1 MEIHGQNSL
10 ETTKSVKEIELSILE
25 KILEIESKFPE
36 LTKYLN
42 EMPVQQNPKINTKS
56 LQEYAE
62 SLEAILNNYA
72 ISHK

>member
-1 MEIHGQNSL
+1 MEIHAQNSL
-10 ETTKSVKEIELSILE
+10 ETTKSVKEIELSIIE

>member
-1 MEIHGQNSL
+1 MEIHAQISL

>member
-56 LQEYAE
+56 LQEYAD
-62 SLEAILNNYA
+62 SLAAILKNYA
-72 ISHK
+72 KSHK